1 VSAEAD
7 RTRVFGLREAG
18 VVADTDSAAAV
29 GGLIRTMSRRG
40 GGATAWRGEGSTA
53 VWLRCAGAAIL
64 VLGIAVGVL
73 GVVGARD
80 RQAALGDAAGRVEPL
95 TVTAQGVYRSLSDA
109 DAAAATIF
117 LSGPAATGADAD
129 RFASDISQTSAG
141 LLTLGV
147 DPGASTALHTDVG
160 VVGAELPVY
169 TQLVATALA
178 DNRQGLPVGAA
189 YLREASALLRSAV
202 LPAADDAYR
211 LESARLAADEDAAT
225 DVPVALI
232 AVGALL
238 AAVLAA
244 TQLFLVRRTQRWLN
258 AGALLATLAALALTV
273 WTAADLLGEGSAV
286 DGARHD
292 GQVVSALDNAEL
304 AGVRAHGDEVLG
316 VAARGEDSGS
326 YDQDFG
332 ATGTQ
337 LAGFLGTAQRA
348 GAAPAATRPLEDAL
362 QRDHTWVGDHAALQT
377 LENEPQ
383 ANTGAFNLALALVTG
398 TDQQGSGAAFD
409 HLDADVGQ
417 ALAGEQAAYL
427 GAVDGGH
434 GDLSGLDAGAA
445 GLAAVVVLAGL
456 AGIRQRLREYR

>member
-1 VSAEAD
+1 MA
-7 RTRVFGLREAG
+7 
-18 VVADTDSAAAV
+18 ADTDGTTAV
-29 GGLIRTMSRRG
+29 GGLIRAASRRG
-40 GGATAWRGEGSTA
+40 RGAAAWRGEGSTA
-53 VWLRCAGAAIL
+53 VWLRCAGAAI
-64 VLGIAVGVL
+64 VALGIAVGVL
-73 GVVGARD
+73 GVVGVRD

-95 TVTAQGVYRSLSDA
+95 AVTAQGVYRSLSDA

-117 LSGPAATGADAD
+117 LSGPAATATDAD

-147 DPGASTALHTDVG
+147 DPGASTALHTDIG

-178 DNRQGLPVGAA
+178 DNRPGLPVGAA
-189 YLREASALLRSAV
+189 YLREATALLRSAV

-211 LESARLAADEDAAT
+211 LESARLAADQDAAT
-225 DVPVALI
+225 TVPVALI

-258 AGALLATLAALALTV
+258 AGTLLATLAALALTV
-273 WTAADLLGEGSAV
+273 WTAADLLGEGGAV
-286 DGARHD
+286 DQARRD
-292 GQVVSALDNAEL
+292 GQVVSALDDAQL
-304 AGVRAHGDEVLG
+304 AAVRAHGDEVLG

-332 ATGTQ
+332 VTATQ
-337 LAGFLGTAQRA
+337 LAGFLAAARGADAAQTSA
-348 GAAPAATRPLEDAL
+348 HPLVDAVG
-362 QRDHTWVGDHAALQT
+362 QDKAWVGDHAALQT
-377 LENEPQ
+377 LENQPQ
-383 ANTGAFNLALALVTG
+383 ADTSAFNLALALVTG

-409 HLDADVGQ
+409 HLNADVGQ
-417 ALAGEQAAYL
+417 ALDGEQAAYL

-434 GDLSGLDAGAA
+434 GDLSGLEAGSA
-445 GLAAVVVLAGL
+445 GLAAVAVLAGL

>member
-1 VSAEAD
+1 MAAD
-7 RTRVFGLREAG
+7 M
-18 VVADTDSAAAV
+18 DSTVAV
-29 GGLIRTMSRRG
+29 GRLRLMRAASRRG
-40 GGATAWRGEGSTA
+40 RGAAAWRGEGSTP
-53 VWLRCAGAAIL
+53 VWLRCAAAALLIL
-64 VLGIAVGVL
+64 GVAVGVL
-73 GVVGARD
+73 ATVGARD
-80 RQAALGDAAGRVEPL
+80 RQAALDEATSRVEPL

-189 YLREASALLRSAV
+189 YLREASALMRSAV
-202 LPAADDAYR
+202 LPAAEDAYQI
-211 LESARLAADEDAAT
+211 ESARLAADEDTAT
-225 DVPVALI
+225 GTPVALI

-238 AAVLAA
+238 AATLAA
-244 TQLFLVRRTQRWLN
+244 TQFLLVRRTQRWLN
-258 AGALLATLAALALTV
+258 AGTLLATLAALALTV
-273 WTAADLLGEGSAV
+273 WTAADLLGEGAAV
-286 DGARHD
+286 DRARQD
-292 GQVVSALDNAEL
+292 GQVVSALDDAQL
-304 AGVRAHGDEVLG
+304 AAVRAHGDEVLG

-332 ATGTQ
+332 ATGTR
-337 LAGFLGTAQRA
+337 LAGFLASARGA
-348 GAAPAATRPLEDAL
+348 GPAPASAGPLADAVR
-362 QRDHTWVGDHAALQT
+362 QNRTWVGDHAALQT

-383 ANTGAFNLALALVTG
+383 ADTSAFGLALALVTG
-398 TDQQGSGAAFD
+398 ADQQGSGVAFGR
-409 HLDADVGQ
+409 LDADVGQ
-417 ALAGEQAAYL
+417 ALTGEQAAYL
-427 GAVDGGH
+427 GAADGGR
-434 GDLSGLDAGAA
+434 GDLSGLDLGSA

-456 AGIRQRLREYR
+456 VGIRRRLREYR